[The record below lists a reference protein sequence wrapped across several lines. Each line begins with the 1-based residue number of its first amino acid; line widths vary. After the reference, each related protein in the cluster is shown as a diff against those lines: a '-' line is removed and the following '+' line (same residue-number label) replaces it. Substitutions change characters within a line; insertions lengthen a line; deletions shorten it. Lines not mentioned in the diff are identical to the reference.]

1 MHDRVA
7 DEDDRPCR
15 RVDLLSVDGERRVP
29 VDDDVELLVRDRR
42 VLVLPDQNVLGAGRR
57 PGVDAEGRLPAML
70 KYDERNV
77 ADTDA
82 ATCASRTKR
91 LESSNVIA

>member
-1 MHDRVA
+1 
-7 DEDDRPCR
+7 
-15 RVDLLSVDGERRVP
+15 
-29 VDDDVELLVRDRR
+29 
-42 VLVLPDQNVLGAGRR
+42 
-57 PGVDAEGRLPAML
+57 ML